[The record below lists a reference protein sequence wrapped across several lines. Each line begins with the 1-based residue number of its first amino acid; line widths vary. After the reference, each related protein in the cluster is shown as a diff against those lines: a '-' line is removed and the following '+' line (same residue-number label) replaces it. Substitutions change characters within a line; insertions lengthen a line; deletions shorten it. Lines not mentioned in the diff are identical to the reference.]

1 VAPSERQV
9 LHSRLT
15 HTLEVAQIARRLAE
29 KLLLT
34 NSTDEGE
41 KRKAKER
48 ADELGGIDPDVVEV
62 GALAHDL
69 GHPPFG
75 HVAEKELNRL
85 ATKAG
90 VPEGFDGNAQ
100 TFRIITRLAVRR
112 EHSKGLNLTRA
123 TLNAVLKYPCLRAS
137 DTDSPCHKKWGAY
150 ASERTA
156 FEWARKMFTSEG
168 APRSAE
174 ADLIDW
180 ADDVAY
186 AVHDLEDFYRA
197 GLIPL
202 DRLRV
207 TGSRETKA
215 CLAAILEHF
224 AGEEDTQFTEGA
236 LEQALNN
243 VMSHSISITEPYKG
257 TERQRAAL
265 RSMTSLLISRYMD
278 GISLE
283 DSSNPRMRLYRDPTR
298 EVEVA
303 VLKRLTW
310 NYVIHNPSL
319 ATQQMG
325 HRQIIGDLFELF
337 VNQAANDRE
346 QWVLF
351 PWGYRERLEA
361 SKSGDVESVRK
372 RIAVDY
378 IASMTE
384 QQAIDMHRRITGAN
398 PGSALDP
405 IVV

>member
-1 VAPSERQV
+1 MVAPSERQV

-29 KLLLT
+29 KLLLK
-34 NSTDEGE
+34 NSTDEVA

-48 ADELGGIDPDVVEV
+48 ADEHGGIDPDVVEA

-85 ATKAG
+85 ASKAG

-112 EHSKGLNLTRA
+112 EHSEGLNLTRA
-123 TLNAVLKYPCLRAS
+123 TLNAVLKYPCLR
-137 DTDSPCHKKWGAY
+137 DTDTNSPCHKKWGAY

-156 FEWARKMFTSEG
+156 FQWARKMFALDG

-207 TGSRETKA
+207 TGSKETKA
-215 CLAAILEHF
+215 CLTAILEHF
-224 AGEEDTQFTEGA
+224 AGEEDTPFTEGA

-243 VMSHSISITEPYKG
+243 VTEGISITEPYKG

-278 GISLE
+278 GITLE
-283 DSSNPRMRLYRDPTR
+283 DSSNSPMRLYRDPTR

-310 NYVIHNPSL
+310 HYVIHNPSL

-325 HRQIIGDLFELF
+325 HRRIVGDLFELF
-337 VNQAANDRE
+337 VNQAANDRD

-361 SKSGDVESVRK
+361 VTSGDVQNVRK